1 MIFKEPEG
9 TVAGV
14 DPLKG
19 RNKRDVLAYPYH
31 VKNYKV
37 NPFKET
43 DWNDFWAQV
52 EYDWDTG
59 NLLRGI
65 VNWSWSGTARS
76 VEQGSKQSL

>member
-59 NLLRGI
+59 NLLRSI
-65 VNWSWSGTARS
+65 VNWSGAARS
-76 VEQGSKQSL
+76 VEQESKQSF